1 MIDKLRRRMMGS
13 MAKAKNI
20 ATGIAKA
27 SITDYSMTVTIKG
40 IGFRPDHVMMVAR
53 ETSQSVYDYWIYDD
67 KVGYGN
73 GNANY
78 YRGGCTFTP
87 NSDGAQFTNVST
99 SNQYYPSG
107 DYDFV
112 AWQE

>member
-1 MIDKLRRRMMGS
+1 

-27 SITDYSMTVTIKG
+27 SITDYSMTVTITG
-40 IGFRPDHVMMVAR
+40 IGFRPDHVMMVTRAA
-53 ETSQSVYDYWIYDD
+53 ETYTYDFWIYDN

-73 GNANY
+73 GNAQY
-78 YRGGCTFTP
+78 QKSYCTFTP
-87 NSDGAQFTNVST
+87 NSDGAQFTNVPT
-99 SNQYYPSG
+99 SNRYDPSG

>member
-1 MIDKLRRRMMGS
+1 MIAMLRRRLMS
-13 MAKAKNI
+13 NMAKAKNI

-27 SITDYSMTVTIKG
+27 STNQDDFTVTITG
-40 IGFRPDHVMMVAR
+40 LGFRPDHVMMVTR
-53 ETSQSVYDYWIYDD
+53 MTETYTYDFWIYDNR
-67 KVGYGN
+67 VGYGS

-78 YRGGCTFTP
+78 YKGYCTFTP
-87 NSDGAQFTNVST
+87 NSDGARFTNVESW
-99 SNQYYPSG
+99 NNGYLNG